1 MMNSDN
7 ARDIPRA
14 AGYEFT
20 DDAEGRHR
28 GWLLVFPMETLWESH
43 QPMGDA
49 LGKMVSITPLHWE
62 RLLSEEAR
70 RGVGADSYA
79 AFWVTLSRTR
89 AKTSVLLSRPTRRL
103 PFSAKPRRYACG
115 NLLLLRDGW
124 CPGTPFELYAFAT
137 EGIAVADKGY
147 RHHLTPSGM
156 HLVLSGTLP
165 TDVMP

>member
-1 MMNSDN
+1 
-7 ARDIPRA
+7 
-14 AGYEFT
+14 
-20 DDAEGRHR
+20 
-28 GWLLVFPMETLWESH
+28 METLWESP

-49 LGKMVSITPLHWE
+49 LGKMVSITPLHWK

-79 AFWVTLSRTR
+79 AFWETLSRTR

-124 CPGTPFELYAFAT
+124 QPGSPFELYAFSS
-137 EGIAVADKGY
+137 EGIAVAGKGY
-147 RHHLTPSGM
+147 RHHLSVEGM
-156 HLVLSGTLP
+156 QLVLSGTLP
-165 TDVMP
+165 TDMR